1 MKHWNVAIL
10 VWVISLTG
18 VQLYSFQGE
27 NATASDLDRF
37 EEAAKLYNL
46 EKYEE
51 SAAIYE
57 RILRSGR
64 HSANLY
70 FNLGNTHYKMG
81 NIGPS
86 IFYYEKALLLE
97 PGDREIQQN
106 LKFAEQMKIDDIE
119 VLPETFSQRVG
130 SVLLGSFHYD
140 TWAILAVV
148 FSALLSGFYVV
159 YFLSSESRQK
169 RLFFTL
175 GVVASFL
182 FVLSLLASVGG
193 YRRYVN
199 EQPAIIFNE
208 RVALTSAPNNRSEI
222 LFELHEGTKVYVLD
236 ELDEWTRV
244 RLQNGQTG
252 WMPLESI
259 MRLKG
264 SEIPTW
270 SPTNR

>member
-1 MKHWNVAIL
+1 L
-10 VWVISLTG
+10 LWVIGLTG
-18 VQLYSFQGE
+18 GDLYPFQGE
-27 NATASDLDRF
+27 KPALSDLDRF

-81 NIGPS
+81 HIGLS
-86 IFYYEKALLLE
+86 IFYYEKALLLK

-119 VLPETFSQRVG
+119 VLPATFSQRVG
-130 SVLLGSFHYD
+130 SLLLGSLHYD
-140 TWAILAVV
+140 TWAALAVG
-148 FSALLSGFYVV
+148 FAILLSGFYVV
-159 YFLSSESRQK
+159 YFLSAGSRRK
-169 RLFFTL
+169 RLFFIL
-175 GVVASFL
+175 GVAASFL
-182 FVLSLLASVGG
+182 FLLSLLASVGG

-199 EQPAIIFNE
+199 EQPAIIFE
-208 RVALTSAPNNRSEI
+208 EKVALTSAPNNRSEI

-264 SEIPTW
+264 NEIPSW